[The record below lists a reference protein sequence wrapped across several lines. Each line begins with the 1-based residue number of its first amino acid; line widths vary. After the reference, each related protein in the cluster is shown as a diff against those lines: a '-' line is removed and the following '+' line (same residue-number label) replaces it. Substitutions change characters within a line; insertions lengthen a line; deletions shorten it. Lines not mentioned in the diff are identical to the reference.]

1 MFLVD
6 FSILTYTLNMVF
18 MRKRKTVKSTC
29 QGIVLHN
36 FLLPQRQEVEGASAL
51 WFRGW
56 EIISKNNKSWGE
68 EVIFGR
74 VIFVDS
80 FLQFF
85 SFLQLLRFFCFSWR
99 NCLVVKV
106 LNSKSRGP
114 VFKTTCWL
122 QGWLC
127 LSSFEVRYNEYQE
140 FLSIVVKSNLP
151 PRNDSSLEAVEP
163 YV

>member
-1 MFLVD
+1 
-6 FSILTYTLNMVF
+6 MVF
-18 MRKRKTVKSTC
+18 MRKRETVKSTC

-36 FLLPQRQEVEGASAL
+36 FLLPQREKVEGASTL

-56 EIISKNNKSWGE
+56 ENISKNNKSWGE
-68 EVIFGR
+68 EVICGR
-74 VIFVDS
+74 VIFVDL

-106 LNSKSRGP
+106 LNSKPRGP
-114 VFKTTCWL
+114 VFKTTGWL

-140 FLSIVVKSNLP
+140 FLSIVVKSNMP
-151 PRNDSSLEAVEP
+151 PQNDSRLEAVEP
-163 YV
+163 YA